1 MISNFQISVPKTIVF
16 GRGEAREKI
25 SEIAGY
31 GHKLLVVHGSNR
43 DRINWL
49 IEALQSAG
57 CHIETTVCAGEPD
70 LATVEAAVLQ
80 CRQTNIDAV
89 VAIGGGAAIDLGKA
103 IAGLARASGP
113 VTDYLEVVG
122 AGKSLDAATLPFI
135 AMPTTSGTGA
145 EVTRNAVI
153 GIPEHRRK
161 VSLRDPAMLA
171 DLVIVD
177 PELTDGCPR
186 HVTLSSGLDAITQL
200 IEPYISCKA
209 NRFTNGLVLNALPPA
224 LGAIK
229 TLMEEDDNAARDA
242 LSWAS
247 LASGM
252 ALANSGLGVVHGLAG
267 VLGGMTGAA
276 HGEICA
282 TLLSASLMVNHR
294 EMKIQAVST
303 DRMDEI
309 NAMVLAGFGEYQGQ
323 TGFEKFGQFIRK
335 QGIRPIDQLG
345 LARSDFELVA
355 SQSLGSSSMRGNPVS
370 LTAKQLIEILL
381 LSSGNER

>member
-1 MISNFQISVPKTIVF
+1 MISNFQISVPGKVVF
-16 GRGEAREKI
+16 GRGEAHEKVP
-25 SEIAGY
+25 EIASHGQ
-31 GHKLLVVHGSNR
+31 KILLVHGSNKGR
-43 DRINWL
+43 VAWL
-49 IEALQSAG
+49 ISALQSAG
-57 CHIETTVCAGEPD
+57 NTVETATCEREPD
-70 LATVEAAVLQ
+70 LATVEAAVSR
-80 CRQTNIDAV
+80 CRQTGFDAV

-103 IAGLARASGP
+103 IAGLARVGGP

-122 AGKSLDAATLPFI
+122 SGKPLDATPLPFI
-135 AMPTTSGTGA
+135 AIPTTSGTGA

-177 PELTDGCPR
+177 PQLTDDCPP
-186 HVTLSSGLDAITQL
+186 HVTVSSGLDAITQL

-209 NRFTNGLVLNALPPA
+209 NSFTDGLVLSALPLA
-224 LGAIK
+224 LNAIK
-229 TLMEEDDNAARDA
+229 TLMEVEDKLARDA

-282 TLLSASLMVNHR
+282 TLLSASLSINQR
-294 EMKIQAVST
+294 EMNAQAAST
-303 DRMDEI
+303 GRVDEI
-309 NAMVLAGFGEYQGQ
+309 ENMMLSNFGEYSGR
-323 TGFEKFGQFIRK
+323 TGFEKLGHFIRK
-335 QGIRPIDQLG
+335 QGIRPIDKLG
-345 LARSDFELVA
+345 LASSDFDLVA
-355 SQSLGSSSMRGNPVS
+355 AQSLGSSSMRGNPIV
-370 LTAKQLIEILL
+370 LTEKHLVEILA
-381 LSSGNER
+381 LSTSTGR